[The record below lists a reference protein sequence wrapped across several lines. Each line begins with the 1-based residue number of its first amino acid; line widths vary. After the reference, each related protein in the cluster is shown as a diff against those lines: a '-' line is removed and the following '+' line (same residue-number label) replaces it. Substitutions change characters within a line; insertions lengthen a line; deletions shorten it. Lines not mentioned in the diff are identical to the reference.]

1 MSAQQKITRSCRYYL
16 DPSWGGC
23 FGCQQACTAIT
34 SQTGQVCILSPKN
47 AIITLIIIAKYY
59 YSDCDCDHHYHYS
72 YCYHDMNALIVVILV
87 VVAVFVSIVIVIL
100 LSLFSSLLLFVIT
113 TILSLLPL
121 SLLLSLLLL
130 SLLLFCHCY
139 YIAITTFV
147 ITTILSLLLSSMG
160 GKVHLQVAAEGV
172 LAAGGLPQGQSAS
185 LLSLLLRLLHSS
197 KLRWGA
203 KPTCRLLLGGCCLH
217 EGSPRTSL
225 PHCQLASQIQ
235 SALFAVRQQGL
246 CTSFVYSQR
255 PAYDI
260 CCGHVLKQASH
271 YLGVG
276 VWGSSGPL
284 GRPSLCLHESRECT
298 DHAQRYR

>member
-1 MSAQQKITRSCRYYL
+1 M
-16 DPSWGGC
+16 
-23 FGCQQACTAIT
+23 
-34 SQTGQVCILSPKN
+34 LS
-47 AIITLIIIAKYY
+47 I
-59 YSDCDCDHHYHYS
+59 
-72 YCYHDMNALIVVILV
+72 
-87 VVAVFVSIVIVIL
+87 
-100 LSLFSSLLLFVIT
+100 
-113 TILSLLPL
+113 LPL

-172 LAAGGLPQGQSAS
+172 LAVGGLPQGQSAS
-185 LLSLLLRLLHSS
+185 LLSLLLRLLHSP

-246 CTSFVYSQR
+246 CTSFVYPQR